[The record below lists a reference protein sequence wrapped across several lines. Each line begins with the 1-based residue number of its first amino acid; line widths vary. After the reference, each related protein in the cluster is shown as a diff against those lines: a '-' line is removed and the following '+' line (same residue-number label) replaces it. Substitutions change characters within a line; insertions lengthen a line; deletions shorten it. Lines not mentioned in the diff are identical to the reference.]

1 MEWIAQII
9 VGALALLGTL
19 TGSYMANR
27 RSSALMLY
35 RLDQLERKVESMDR
49 SQEMA
54 AIRERL
60 TALEARVD

>member
-1 MEWIAQII
+1 MEWVAQII

-49 SQEMA
+49 SSELS

>member
-1 MEWIAQII
+1 MEWIAQIV

-49 SQEMA
+49 SSELS

>member
-35 RLDQLERKVESMDR
+35 RLDQLERKVETLDR
-49 SQEMA
+49 SQELA
-54 AIRERL
+54 AVRERL
-60 TALEARVD
+60 TALEARAD

>member
-19 TGSYMANR
+19 AGSYMANR

-35 RLDQLERKVESMDR
+35 RLDQLERKVETLDR
-49 SQEMA
+49 SQELA
-54 AIRERL
+54 AVRERL

>member
-1 MEWIAQII
+1 MEWVAQIV

-19 TGSYMANR
+19 AGSYMANR

-35 RLDQLERKVESMDR
+35 RLDQLERKVETLDR
-49 SQEMA
+49 SQELA
-54 AIRERL
+54 AVRERL

>member
-49 SQEMA
+49 SSELS

>member
-1 MEWIAQII
+1 MEWVAQIV

-19 TGSYMANR
+19 AGSYMANR

-49 SQEMA
+49 SSELS

>member
-1 MEWIAQII
+1 MEWVAQLI

-19 TGSYMANR
+19 AGSYLANR

-35 RLDQLERKVESMDR
+35 RLDQLERKVETLDR
-49 SQEMA
+49 SQELA
-54 AIRERL
+54 AVRERL